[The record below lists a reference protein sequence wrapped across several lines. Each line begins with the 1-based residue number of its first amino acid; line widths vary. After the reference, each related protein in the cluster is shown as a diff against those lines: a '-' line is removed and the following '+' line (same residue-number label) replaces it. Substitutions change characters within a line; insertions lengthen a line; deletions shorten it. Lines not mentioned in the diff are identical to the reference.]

1 MIVRTNN
8 KKMYCEKCANAK
20 EKYRK
25 RNNADKYRKSSEI
38 ENSTF
43 SHT

>member
-25 RNNADKYRKSSEI
+25 RNNAYKYRKVAK
-38 ENSTF
+38 
-43 SHT
+43 